1 MNSNINTNMNT
12 LPELTIK
19 QRRVKFAYRYAA
31 ERRTPAEWL
40 ERIDRLPESH
50 RGIVARV
57 VWWDWFGD
65 RTCGKRVNEFDRWL
79 CEPLCHPDAEP
90 EPEELMRSIV
100 SLGYPIEVAR
110 RRFRR
115 KFTKPLK
122 SAAIPNIKRQTN
134 PINSIKPNRHDSKDA
149 APTATV

>member
-1 MNSNINTNMNT
+1 MNNSTNMNT
-12 LPELTIK
+12 VSELTPK

-31 ERRTPAEWL
+31 ERRAPVEWL
-40 ERIDRLPESH
+40 EHIDRLPASH

-65 RTCGKRVNEFDRWL
+65 RTCGKRVSEFDRWL
-79 CEPLCHPDAEP
+79 CEPLCAPDAEP
-90 EPEELMRSIV
+90 EPEDLMRSIV

-115 KFTKPLK
+115 KFLK
-122 SAAIPNIKRQTN
+122 QQKRPIPNMPVTSSSKRQTN
-134 PINSIKPNRHDSKDA
+134 PDRHDSKDA
-149 APTATV
+149 APTVTV